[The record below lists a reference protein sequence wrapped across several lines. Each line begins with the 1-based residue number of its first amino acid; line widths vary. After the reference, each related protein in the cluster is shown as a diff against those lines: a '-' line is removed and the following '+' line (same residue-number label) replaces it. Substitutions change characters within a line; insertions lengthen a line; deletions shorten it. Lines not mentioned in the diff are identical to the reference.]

1 MAHKIVKE
9 AGESLGLSFHPDQG
23 TAIGMKDGYPV
34 QVMIRTKGNNSFL
47 TGIVR
52 YDDAS
57 QDSAVRET
65 LPGMPE
71 VVQAGIKAKTIE
83 ITDGM
88 AIFNNVRGITGFP
101 KVEKFVG
108 NMEALIHSLKGIA
121 APPGLTCR
129 ICRQTSV
136 DQPLLANGVV
146 DRICPVCIEKIQR
159 EAVEQ
164 EALYETLPMHIP
176 RAVLVAAVMAVIGAL
191 VYGGIIILT
200 GRMLWLV
207 AIGIGIGIGFCA
219 RKAAGRVG
227 LPIQVL
233 SGLATVVS
241 VLLGLVFTAGYYT
254 HQHAAKAGLTI
265 NWAVFATRIPQ
276 ILMEIGEDTIFSL
289 AGGLIGAYFATRF
302 TRKPDMKVKIER

>member
-1 MAHKIVKE
+1 MAHKIIKE

-34 QVMIRTKGNNSFL
+34 QVMVRAKGNNSFL

-52 YDDAS
+52 YDDVS
-57 QDSAVRET
+57 KDSAVKGT

-83 ITDGM
+83 VADGM
-88 AIFNNVRGITGFP
+88 VIFNNVRGLTGFP
-101 KVEKFVG
+101 KAEKFTAD
-108 NMEALIHSLKGIA
+108 MEALVHSLKSIA

-129 ICRQTSV
+129 ICARVSV

-146 DRICPVCIEKIQR
+146 DRMCPDCIAKVER
-159 EAVEQ
+159 EASEE

-176 RAVLVAAVMAVIGAL
+176 RAVLVAAVMAAIGAL

-200 GRMLWLV
+200 GRMLWIV
-207 AIGIGIGIGFCA
+207 PIGIGIAIGFCA

-227 LPIQVL
+227 WPIQVL
-233 SGLATVVS
+233 SGLATGVS
-241 VLLGLVFTAGYYT
+241 VLLGLVFAAGYYT
-254 HQHAAKAGLTI
+254 YQHAVKAGFSI
-265 NWAVFATRIPQ
+265 NWRAFALRIPQ
-276 ILMEIGEDTIFSL
+276 TLTEIGEDTVFSL
-289 AGGLIGAYFATRF
+289 AGGLIGAYFAGKF
-302 TRKPDMKVKIER
+302 TRKPNMKVKIER